1 MKVRLDAGL
10 PAGLVQALSDLGH
23 DVDAVPPEGG
33 SDAEVWAAAQRDGRF
48 LVTQTLDVSDPARY
62 VPGTHRGLL
71 LVRLREPGRK
81 ALSEHVQILF
91 ETEEVARWASC
102 CVVSTD
108 RKLRIRSARKPA
120 GR

>member
-10 PAGLVQALSDLGH
+10 PASLLPALAGLGH

-33 SDAEVWAAAQRDGRF
+33 SDAEVWASAQKDGRF
-48 LVTQTLDVSDPARY
+48 LITQVLDVSDAARFA
-62 VPGTHRGLL
+62 PGTHRGVL

-91 ETEEVARWASC
+91 ETEEVARWTAC

-108 RKLRIRSARKPA
+108 RKLRVRSARKPA